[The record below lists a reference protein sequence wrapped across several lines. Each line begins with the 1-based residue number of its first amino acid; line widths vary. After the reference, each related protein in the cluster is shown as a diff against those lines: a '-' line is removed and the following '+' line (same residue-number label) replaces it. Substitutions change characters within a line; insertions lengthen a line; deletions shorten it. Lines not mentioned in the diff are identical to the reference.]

1 VRKLGTPMAKSAPLI
16 LLVDDDAAITTVL
29 GSLLKQ
35 EGLSVLTAVSGA
47 EALTLLEKHPVDVM
61 VTDLRMPGLDG
72 MTLLRRAVH
81 GWSDVPVI
89 VLSAHGTVA
98 LAVDAMKAGAA
109 DFLTK
114 PFDRD
119 EVLFVVKKALA
130 TTEQLDAAGVTAAP
144 FSPLGGSPA
153 MDEVRDTI
161 RRSAASSATVL
172 ILGESGAGKEV
183 VARAI
188 HEASPR
194 KDKPFIKI
202 NCAAFPDTLLES
214 ELFGYEKGAF
224 TGANQKK
231 PGRIELAHGGTLLLD
246 EIGDVPSMT
255 QVKLLRVIQTKE
267 LERLGGTHTVKVDV
281 RFLAATHQD
290 LPRMIEDGEFRQ
302 DLYYRLDVIQLLVP
316 PLRQRPEDVELL
328 AAHFARQAAESNGRR
343 GIELCD
349 DARALLVRQAW
360 PGNVRQLENF
370 MERLVVLSDGPKL
383 TQKDVEREL
392 ARDAARLR
400 SSRSSVLPPTSEP
413 RLEDQR
419 RDAERKAISD
429 ALQRASGNRSLAA
442 RLLGIS
448 RRTLYTKLAELGLL
462 EPNPG

>member
-1 VRKLGTPMAKSAPLI
+1 MAKEAPLI
-16 LLVDDDAAITTVL
+16 LLVDDDQAITTVL

-35 EGLSVLTAVSGA
+35 EGLAVLTAASGA
-47 EALTLLEKHPVDVM
+47 EALALLEKQPIDVM

-72 MTLLRRAVH
+72 MALLRRSTQA
-81 GWSDVPVI
+81 SPDVPVI

-119 EVLFVVKKALA
+119 EVLFVIKKALA
-130 TTEQLDAAGVTAAP
+130 AAQRSEPVLAPAAP

-153 MDEVRDTI
+153 MDDVRDTI

-224 TGANQKK
+224 TGANQRK
-231 PGRIELAHGGTLLLD
+231 PGRVELAHGGTLLLD
-246 EIGDVPSMT
+246 EIGDVPLMT
-255 QVKLLRVIQTKE
+255 QVKLLRVIQSKE
-267 LERLGGTHTVKVDV
+267 LERLGSTQTVKVDV

-290 LPRMIEDGEFRQ
+290 LPRMVEQGEFRQ
-302 DLYYRLDVIQLLVP
+302 DLYYRLDVIQVLVP
-316 PLRQRPEDVELL
+316 PLRDRPEDVALL
-328 AAHFARQAAESNGRR
+328 ASHFTRQAAENNGRH
-343 GIELCD
+343 GVELDD
-349 DARALLVRQAW
+349 DACALLVGQPW

-370 MERLVVLSDGPKL
+370 IERLVVLSDGPKL

-392 ARDAARLR
+392 LRDAARLR
-400 SSRSSVLPPTSEP
+400 ASRGSLPGASEP

-419 RDAERKAISD
+419 RDAERKAISE

-462 EPNPG
+462 EPNLG

>member
-1 VRKLGTPMAKSAPLI
+1 MAKQAPLV

-29 GSLLKQ
+29 SSLLKQ
-35 EGLSVLTAVSGA
+35 EGMLVLTAASGA
-47 EALTLLEKHPVDVM
+47 EALALLEKHPVEVM
-61 VTDLRMPGLDG
+61 VTDLRMPGMDG
-72 MTLLRRAVH
+72 LTLLRRVTH
-81 GWSDVPVI
+81 SSPDVPVI

-109 DFLTK
+109 DFLSK

-130 TTEQLDAAGVTAAP
+130 AAARSEPKAAAGEP
-144 FSPLGGSPA
+144 FSPLGPSTA
-153 MDEVRDTI
+153 MDEVRETI

-172 ILGESGAGKEV
+172 ILGESGVGKEV

-224 TGANQKK
+224 TGANLRK

-246 EIGDVPSMT
+246 EIGDVPLMT
-255 QVKLLRVIQTKE
+255 QVKLLRVIQSKE
-267 LERLGGTHTVKVDV
+267 VERLGGSHPVKVDV

-290 LPRMIEDGEFRQ
+290 LPRMVEDGEFRQ

-316 PLRQRPEDVELL
+316 PLRERPEDVALL
-328 AAHFARQAAESNGRR
+328 AGHFAALAAESNGRR
-343 GIELCD
+343 GVTLSDE
-349 DARALLVRQAW
+349 ARSLLALQSW

-370 MERLVVLSDGPKL
+370 MERLVVLSDGPTL

-400 SSRSSVLPPTSEP
+400 SSRSSVPPSEP

-419 RDAERKAISD
+419 RDAERKAIAD

>member
-1 VRKLGTPMAKSAPLI
+1 MAKASPTI

-35 EGLSVLTAVSGA
+35 EGLSALVASSGN
-47 EALTLLEKHPVDVM
+47 EALALLEKHPIDVV
-61 VTDLRMPGLDG
+61 VTDLRMPGMDG
-72 MTLLRRAVH
+72 MALLQRVVR
-81 GWSDVPVI
+81 GWPDVPVI

-119 EVLFVVKKALA
+119 EVLFVLKKALA
-130 TTEQLDAAGVTAAP
+130 GAAQGEPSPAAEAP
-144 FSPLGGSPA
+144 FSPLGVSPA
-153 MDEVRDTI
+153 MAEVRDTI

-188 HEASPR
+188 HEAGPR

-224 TGANQKK
+224 TGASQRK

-246 EIGDVPSMT
+246 EIGDVPLMT
-255 QVKLLRVIQTKE
+255 QVKLLRVIQSKE
-267 LERLGGTHTVKVDV
+267 VERLGGTQTAKIDV
-281 RFLAATHQD
+281 RFLAATHRD
-290 LPRMIEDGEFRQ
+290 LPRMIETDEFRQ

-316 PLRQRPEDVELL
+316 PLRERREDVELL
-328 AAHFARQAAESNGRR
+328 AAHFVRAAADANGRQ
-343 GIELCD
+343 GIVLAS
-349 DARALLVRQAW
+349 DALQLLLAQPW

-370 MERLVVLSDGPKL
+370 MERLVVLSDGPTL
-383 TQKDVEREL
+383 TRADVEREL
-392 ARDAARLR
+392 SRDAQRAR
-400 SSRSSVLPPTSEP
+400 SSRSSAAPPASEP
-413 RLEDQR
+413 KLEDQR
-419 RDAERKAISD
+419 RDAERKAIVE

-448 RRTLYTKLAELGLL
+448 RRTLYTKLGELGLL
-462 EPNPG
+462 DPGPG

>member
-1 VRKLGTPMAKSAPLI
+1 MAKAAPLI

-35 EGLSVLTAVSGA
+35 EGLAVLSAASGA
-47 EALTLLEKHPVDVM
+47 EALALLEKHPVDVM

-72 MTLLRRAVH
+72 MTLLRRATH
-81 GWSDVPVI
+81 ASPDVPVI

-114 PFDRD
+114 PFDRE

-130 TTEQLDAAGVTAAP
+130 AAEQSETATATP
-144 FSPLGGSPA
+144 FSPLGCSPA

-224 TGANQKK
+224 TGANQRK

-246 EIGDVPSMT
+246 EIGDVPLMT
-255 QVKLLRVIQTKE
+255 QVKLLRVIQAKE
-267 LERLGGTHTVKVDV
+267 LERLGGTQTVKVDV

-290 LPRMIEDGEFRQ
+290 LPRMVESGEFRQ
-302 DLYYRLDVIQLLVP
+302 DLYYRLDVIQLVVP
-316 PLRQRPEDVELL
+316 PLRERPEDVELL
-328 AAHFARQAAESNGRR
+328 AGHFARQAADNNGRR

-349 DARALLVRQAW
+349 DARALLVGQAW

-400 SSRSSVLPPTSEP
+400 SSRGSVPPASEP

-419 RDAERKAISD
+419 RDAERKAIVE

>member
-1 VRKLGTPMAKSAPLI
+1 
-16 LLVDDDAAITTVL
+16 
-29 GSLLKQ
+29 
-35 EGLSVLTAVSGA
+35 
-47 EALTLLEKHPVDVM
+47 
-61 VTDLRMPGLDG
+61 
-72 MTLLRRAVH
+72 
-81 GWSDVPVI
+81 
-89 VLSAHGTVA
+89 
-98 LAVDAMKAGAA
+98 
-109 DFLTK
+109 
-114 PFDRD
+114 
-119 EVLFVVKKALA
+119 
-130 TTEQLDAAGVTAAP
+130 
-144 FSPLGGSPA
+144 
-153 MDEVRDTI
+153 
-161 RRSAASSATVL
+161 L

-224 TGANQKK
+224 TGANQRK

-246 EIGDVPSMT
+246 EIGDVSPMT
-255 QVKLLRVIQTKE
+255 QVKLLRVIQSKE
-267 LERLGGTHTVKVDV
+267 VERLGGTQTVKVDV

-290 LPRMIEDGEFRQ
+290 LPRMVEDGEFRQ

-316 PLRQRPEDVELL
+316 PLRERHEDVSLL
-328 AAHFARQAAESNGRR
+328 ATHFAQAAAENNGRDSMP
-343 GIELCD
+343 LAA
-349 DARALLVRQAW
+349 DALQLLLTQSW

-370 MERLVVLSDGPKL
+370 MERLVVLSDGPTL
-383 TQKDVEREL
+383 ARSDVEREL
-392 ARDAARLR
+392 ARDAQRAR
-400 SSRSSVLPPTSEP
+400 SSRASAAPPASEP

-419 RDAERKAISD
+419 KDAERKAISE

-462 EPNPG
+462 EPGVS

>member
-1 VRKLGTPMAKSAPLI
+1 MAKAAPLI

-35 EGLSVLTAVSGA
+35 EGLSVVTAASGA
-47 EALTLLEKHPVDVM
+47 EALALLEKQPVDLVI
-61 VTDLRMPGLDG
+61 TDQRMPGLDG
-72 MTLLRRAVH
+72 MGLLRRVAQA
-81 GWSDVPVI
+81 SPDVPVV

-130 TTEQLDAAGVTAAP
+130 ATQQVPTAMASDSV
-144 FSPLGGSPA
+144 FAPLGHSAA
-153 MDEVRDTI
+153 MADLRDTV

-172 ILGESGAGKEV
+172 ILGESGTGKEV
-183 VARAI
+183 VARAL

-202 NCAAFPDTLLES
+202 NCAAFPETLLES

-224 TGANQKK
+224 TGANQRK

-246 EIGDVPSMT
+246 EIGDVSLMT
-255 QVKLLRVIQTKE
+255 QVKLLRVIQSKE
-267 LERLGGTHTVKVDV
+267 VERLGGTQTVRVDV
-281 RFLAATHQD
+281 RFLAATHRD
-290 LPRMIEDGEFRQ
+290 LPRMVEAGEFRQ

-316 PLRQRPEDVELL
+316 PLRERPEDVELL
-328 AAHFARQAAESNGRR
+328 GDHFARQAGANNGRH
-343 GIELCD
+343 GIELSA
-349 DARALLVRQAW
+349 DARALLLEQPW

-383 TQKDVEREL
+383 TRADVEREL
-392 ARDAARLR
+392 ARDAARAR
-400 SSRSSVLPPTSEP
+400 PSRSSVAPPASEP

-419 RDAERKAISD
+419 RDAERKAIVE
-429 ALQRASGNRSLAA
+429 ALQRASGNRSLTA

-462 EPNPG
+462 DPSAG

>member
-1 VRKLGTPMAKSAPLI
+1 MAKHAPLI

-35 EGLSVLTAVSGA
+35 EGLAVLTAGSGA
-47 EALTLLEKHPVDVM
+47 EALALLEKHPVDVM
-61 VTDLRMPGLDG
+61 ITDLRMPGLDG
-72 MTLLRRAVH
+72 MTLLRRAAQA
-81 GWSDVPVI
+81 SPDVPAI

-119 EVLFVVKKALA
+119 EVIFVVKKALA
-130 TTEQLDAAGVTAAP
+130 AADKSEPVPPAAAP
-144 FSPLGGSPA
+144 FSPLGCSPA
-153 MDEVRDTI
+153 MNEVRDTI

-172 ILGESGAGKEV
+172 ILGESGVGKEV

-194 KDKPFIKI
+194 KDQPFIKI

-224 TGANQKK
+224 TGANQRK
-231 PGRIELAHGGTLLLD
+231 PGRVELAHGGTLLLD
-246 EIGDVPSMT
+246 EIGDVPLMT
-255 QVKLLRVIQTKE
+255 QVKLLRVIQAKE
-267 LERLGGTHTVKVDV
+267 LERLGGTQTVKVDV

-290 LPRMIEDGEFRQ
+290 LPRMVQAGEFRQ
-302 DLYYRLDVIQLLVP
+302 DLYYRLDVIQLVVP
-316 PLRQRPEDVELL
+316 PLRERPEDVELL
-328 AAHFARQAAESNGRR
+328 AGHFARQAAESNGRR

-349 DARALLVRQAW
+349 DARALLVGQAW

-383 TQKDVEREL
+383 SQRDVEREL
-392 ARDAARLR
+392 ARDALRLR
-400 SSRSSVLPPTSEP
+400 SSRSSPPPTSEP

-419 RDAERKAISD
+419 RDAERKAIVE

-462 EPNPG
+462 DPNPG

>member
-1 VRKLGTPMAKSAPLI
+1 MAKEAPLI
-16 LLVDDDAAITTVL
+16 LLVDDDQAITTVL

-35 EGLSVLTAVSGA
+35 EGLGVLTAGSGA
-47 EALTLLEKHPVDVM
+47 EALALLEKQPVDVM

-72 MTLLRRAVH
+72 MALLRRSTQA
-81 GWSDVPVI
+81 SPDVPVI

-130 TTEQLDAAGVTAAP
+130 AAQRAEPVLAPGAP

-153 MDEVRDTI
+153 MDDVRDTI

-224 TGANQKK
+224 TGANQRK
-231 PGRIELAHGGTLLLD
+231 PGRVELAQGGTLLLD
-246 EIGDVPSMT
+246 EIGDVPLMT
-255 QVKLLRVIQTKE
+255 QVKLLRVIQSKE
-267 LERLGGTHTVKVDV
+267 LERLGSTQTIKVDV

-290 LPRMIEDGEFRQ
+290 LPRMVEDGEFRQ
-302 DLYYRLDVIQLLVP
+302 DLYYRLDVIQVLVP
-316 PLRQRPEDVELL
+316 PLRDRPEDVALL
-328 AAHFARQAAESNGRR
+328 AGHFARQAAENNGRH
-343 GIELCD
+343 GIELGE
-349 DARALLVRQAW
+349 DARALLVGQAW

-370 MERLVVLSDGPKL
+370 MERLVVLSDGPRL

-392 ARDAARLR
+392 QRDAARLR
-400 SSRSSVLPPTSEP
+400 SSRGSLPGASEP

-419 RDAERKAISD
+419 RDAERKAISE

-462 EPNPG
+462 EPNLG

>member
-1 VRKLGTPMAKSAPLI
+1 MAKTSPMI

-35 EGLSVLTAVSGA
+35 EGLSALAACSGS
-47 EALTLLEKHPVDVM
+47 EALALLGKHPIDVV
-61 VTDLRMPGLDG
+61 VTDLRMPGMDG
-72 MTLLRRAVH
+72 MALLQQVVR
-81 GWSDVPVI
+81 GWPGVPVI

-119 EVLFVVKKALA
+119 EVLFVLRKALA
-130 TTEQLDAAGVTAAP
+130 GAAQSEPARLANAP
-144 FSPLGGSPA
+144 FSPLGTSPA
-153 MDEVRDTI
+153 MAEVRDTI
-161 RRSAASSATVL
+161 RRSAASTATVL

-188 HEASPR
+188 HEAGPR

-224 TGANQKK
+224 TGASQRK

-246 EIGDVPSMT
+246 EIGDVPLMT
-255 QVKLLRVIQTKE
+255 QVKLLRVIQSKE
-267 LERLGGTHTVKVDV
+267 VERLGGTQTAKVDV
-281 RFLAATHQD
+281 RFLAATHQN
-290 LPRMIEDGEFRQ
+290 LPRMIETGEFRQ

-316 PLRQRPEDVELL
+316 PLRERPEDVQLL
-328 AAHFARQAAESNGRR
+328 AAHFARAAAEANGRP
-343 GIELCD
+343 GIGLAAE
-349 DARALLVRQAW
+349 ALQLLLAQSW

-370 MERLVVLSDGPKL
+370 MERLVVLSDGPTL
-383 TQKDVEREL
+383 TRADVEREL
-392 ARDAARLR
+392 SRDAQRARA
-400 SSRSSVLPPTSEP
+400 SRGSVPPPPSEP

-419 RDAERKAISD
+419 KDAERKAIVE

-462 EPNPG
+462 DPGHG

>member
-1 VRKLGTPMAKSAPLI
+1 MAKAAPLI
-16 LLVDDDAAITTVL
+16 LLVDDDTAITTVL

-35 EGLSVLTAVSGA
+35 VGLSSLAARSGA
-47 EALTLLEKHPVDVM
+47 EALALLEAQPVDVV
-61 VTDLRMPGLDG
+61 VTDLRMPGMDG
-72 MTLLRRAVH
+72 MALLQKVVR
-81 GWSDVPVI
+81 GWSDIPVI

-119 EVLFVVKKALA
+119 EVLFIVQKALA
-130 TTEQLDAAGVTAAP
+130 NAGNAAP
-144 FSPLGGSPA
+144 AQQVDPSLSPLGASPA
-153 MDEVRDTI
+153 MAEVRDTI

-194 KDKPFIKI
+194 QGKPFIKI

-224 TGANQKK
+224 TGANQRK

-246 EIGDVPSMT
+246 EIGDVSLMT
-255 QVKLLRVIQTKE
+255 QVKLLRVLQAKE
-267 LERLGGTHTVKVDV
+267 VERLGGTQTVKVDV

-290 LPRMIEDGEFRQ
+290 LPRMVEAGEFRQ

-316 PLRQRPEDVELL
+316 PLRERPEDVPLL
-328 AAHFARQAAESNGRR
+328 AAHFARSAAENNGR
-343 GIELCD
+343 GAMPLAP
-349 DARALLVRQAW
+349 DALQLLLAHLW

-370 MERLVVLSDGPKL
+370 MERLVVLSDGPAL
-383 TQKDVEREL
+383 TRADVEREL
-392 ARDAARLR
+392 ARDAQRAR
-400 SSRSSVLPPTSEP
+400 SSRVSPPPVSEP

-419 RDAERKAISD
+419 KDAERRAIGD

-448 RRTLYTKLAELGLL
+448 RRTLYTKLAELQLL
-462 EPNPG
+462 EPS

>member
-1 VRKLGTPMAKSAPLI
+1 MAKAAPLI

-35 EGLSVLTAVSGA
+35 EGLSVVTAASGA
-47 EALTLLEKHPVDVM
+47 EALALLEKQPVDLVI
-61 VTDLRMPGLDG
+61 TDLRMPGLDG
-72 MTLLRRAVH
+72 MGLLRRVAQA
-81 GWSDVPVI
+81 SPDVPVV

-98 LAVDAMKAGAA
+98 SAVDAMKAGAA

-130 TTEQLDAAGVTAAP
+130 ATEQAPAAAASDSV
-144 FSPLGGSPA
+144 FAPLGRSAA
-153 MDEVRDTI
+153 MAELRDTV

-194 KDKPFIKI
+194 KSKPFIKI
-202 NCAAFPDTLLES
+202 NCAAFPETLLES

-224 TGANQKK
+224 TGANQRK

-246 EIGDVPSMT
+246 EIGDVSLMT
-255 QVKLLRVIQTKE
+255 QVKLLRVIQSKE
-267 LERLGGTHTVKVDV
+267 VERLGGTQTVHVDV
-281 RFLAATHQD
+281 RFLAATHRD
-290 LPRMIEDGEFRQ
+290 LPHMVEEGEFRQ

-316 PLRQRPEDVELL
+316 PLRERPEDVELL
-328 AAHFARQAAESNGRR
+328 ADHFARQAAENNARR
-343 GIELCD
+343 GIELSS
-349 DARALLVRQAW
+349 DARALLLEQPW

-383 TQKDVEREL
+383 TRADVEREL
-392 ARDAARLR
+392 ARDAARAR
-400 SSRSSVLPPTSEP
+400 PSRSSVAPPASEP

-419 RDAERKAISD
+419 RDAERKAIVE
-429 ALQRASGNRSLAA
+429 ALQRASGNRSLTA

-462 EPNPG
+462 DPSAG

>member
-1 VRKLGTPMAKSAPLI
+1 MPKAAPLV

-35 EGLSVLTAVSGA
+35 EGFSVAVASSGREALSVL
-47 EALTLLEKHPVDVM
+47 EKRPVDVM
-61 VTDLRMPGLDG
+61 LTDLRMPGMDG
-72 MTLLRRAVH
+72 MALLKHVSKA
-81 GWSDVPVI
+81 SPDVPIV

-114 PFDRD
+114 PFERE
-119 EVLFVVKKALA
+119 EVLFVLKKALA
-130 TTEQLDAAGVTAAP
+130 ASSSAEPAQPPTAP
-144 FSPLGGSPA
+144 FSPLGASPA

-224 TGANQKK
+224 TGANQRK

-246 EIGDVPSMT
+246 EIGDVPLMT
-255 QVKLLRVIQTKE
+255 QVKLLRVIQSKE
-267 LERLGGTHTVKVDV
+267 VERLGGTQTVKVDV
-281 RFLAATHQD
+281 RFLAATHRD
-290 LPRMIEDGEFRQ
+290 LPRMVEGGEFRQ
-302 DLYYRLDVIQLLVP
+302 DLYYRLDVIQLVVP
-316 PLRQRPEDVELL
+316 PLRDRPEDVVLL
-328 AAHFARQAAESNGRR
+328 AGHFARAAADGNGRH
-343 GIELCD
+343 GASLSD
-349 DARALLVRQAW
+349 DALSLLLAQTW

-370 MERLVVLSDGPKL
+370 MERLVVLSDGPQL
-383 TQKDVEREL
+383 TRADVEREL
-392 ARDAARLR
+392 SRDAQRAR
-400 SSRSSVLPPTSEP
+400 SSRSSVSLQASEP

-419 RDAERKAISD
+419 KDAERKAIAE

-448 RRTLYTKLAELGLL
+448 RRTLYTKLGEMSDV
-462 EPNPG
+462 EPPPG

>member
-1 VRKLGTPMAKSAPLI
+1 MPKASPLV

-35 EGLSVLTAVSGA
+35 EGFAVLAASSGA
-47 EALTLLEKHPVDVM
+47 AALAALEKQPVDVM
-61 VTDLRMPGLDG
+61 ITDLRMPGMDG
-72 MTLLRRAVH
+72 MTLLKHVAKT
-81 GWSDVPVI
+81 SPDVPVV

-119 EVLFVVKKALA
+119 EVLFVLEKALA
-130 TTEQLDAAGVTAAP
+130 AGGRGEPAQQATAP
-144 FSPLGGSPA
+144 FSPLGASPA
-153 MDEVRDTI
+153 MNEVRDTI
-161 RRSAASSATVL
+161 RRSAASNATVL

-224 TGANQKK
+224 TGANQRK
-231 PGRIELAHGGTLLLD
+231 PGRIELSHGGTLLLD
-246 EIGDVPSMT
+246 EIGDVPPMT
-255 QVKLLRVIQTKE
+255 QVKLLRVIQSKE
-267 LERLGGTHTVKVDV
+267 VERLGGTQTVKVDV

-290 LPRMIEDGEFRQ
+290 LPRMVKDGEFRQ

-316 PLRQRPEDVELL
+316 PLRERPEDVELL
-328 AAHFARQAAESNGRR
+328 AGHFARAAAENNGRH
-343 GIELCD
+343 GIDLSRE
-349 DARALLVRQAW
+349 ALSLLLGQPW

-370 MERLVVLSDGPKL
+370 MERLVVLSDGPLL
-383 TQKDVEREL
+383 TRADVEREL
-392 ARDAARLR
+392 ARDAQRAR
-400 SSRSSVLPPTSEP
+400 SSRGSVPPASEP

-419 RDAERKAISD
+419 KDAERKAIVD

-448 RRTLYTKLAELGLL
+448 RRTLYTKLDEMREL
-462 EPNPG
+462 EPSSS

>member
-1 VRKLGTPMAKSAPLI
+1 MAKTAPLI

-35 EGLSVLTAVSGA
+35 EGLSVLTAASGA
-47 EALTLLEKHPVDVM
+47 EALALLEKQPVDV
-61 VTDLRMPGLDG
+61 VITDLRMPGMDG
-72 MTLLRRAVH
+72 MALLRRV
-81 GWSDVPVI
+81 GQTSPGVPVL

-130 TTEQLDAAGVTAAP
+130 ATEQAPAATASDSTFA
-144 FSPLGGSPA
+144 PLGRSAA
-153 MDEVRDTI
+153 MAEVRDTV
-161 RRSAASSATVL
+161 RRSAASNATVL

-224 TGANQKK
+224 TGANQRK
-231 PGRIELAHGGTLLLD
+231 PGRIELAQGGTLLLD
-246 EIGDVPSMT
+246 EIGDVSLMT
-255 QVKLLRVIQTKE
+255 QVKLLRVIQAKE
-267 LERLGGTHTVKVDV
+267 VERLGGTQTVRVDV
-281 RFLAATHQD
+281 RFLAATHRD
-290 LPRMIEDGEFRQ
+290 LPRMVEDGEFRQ
-302 DLYYRLDVIQLLVP
+302 DLYYRLDVIQLRVP
-316 PLRQRPEDVELL
+316 PLRERPEDVELL
-328 AAHFARQAAESNGRR
+328 GEHFVRQAAESNGRG
-343 GIELCD
+343 GIELSS
-349 DARALLVRQAW
+349 DARTLLLEQPW

-383 TQKDVEREL
+383 TRADVEREL
-392 ARDAARLR
+392 ARDAARAR
-400 SSRSSVLPPTSEP
+400 PSRSSVAPPASEP

-419 RDAERKAISD
+419 RDAERKAIVE
-429 ALQRASGNRSLAA
+429 ALQRASGNRSLTA

-462 EPNPG
+462 DPSAG